1 MLSCKNEFNQFL
13 FTFVFNFVKMK
24 LTYFKVMIMENWV
37 ENLSEEDQIF
47 VKRLVLNSGSLKKL
61 SKEYNV
67 SYPTIRLRI
76 DRLIQKIEFSENNTD
91 IFKSKLMQLVIDN
104 ELNLEAANKILEFHQ
119 EERK

>member
-1 MLSCKNEFNQFL
+1 
-13 FTFVFNFVKMK
+13 
-24 LTYFKVMIMENWV
+24 MENWV

>member
-1 MLSCKNEFNQFL
+1 
-13 FTFVFNFVKMK
+13 
-24 LTYFKVMIMENWV
+24 MENWV

-47 VKRLVLNSGSLKKL
+47 IKRLVLNSGSLKKL

-76 DRLIQKIEFSENNTD
+76 DRLIQKIELSENNTD

-104 ELNLEAANKILEFHQ
+104 ELNLDSANKIIELHKK
-119 EERK
+119 ERK